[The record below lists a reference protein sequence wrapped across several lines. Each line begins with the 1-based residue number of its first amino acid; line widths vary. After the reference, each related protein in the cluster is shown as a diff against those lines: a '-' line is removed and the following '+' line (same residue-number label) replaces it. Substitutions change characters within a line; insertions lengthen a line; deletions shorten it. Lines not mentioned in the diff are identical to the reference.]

1 MSNKIFI
8 LPLLMSIFSIN
19 TAFADYQMKIEIPIS
34 DLKFSNGTPASPNSP
49 FQDYLDQLFAT
60 NPASQTSFNDTCSS
74 YTDGIR
80 NDNSFLTNGIIN
92 TVADCVHFP
101 NMDLRYIY
109 MGTFDSA
116 GIKWS
121 NFMGSDLSNL
131 IINASNMEYANF
143 KDANL
148 SGISAD
154 MTAFLNANF
163 ENTNLSGSELLNS
176 NFGSANFKT
185 ADLSGAT
192 ITNTNFSDANF
203 ENVNFSNGLLT
214 GSSFNSANFKGTN
227 LSNTTFDVGTSIG
240 GANFENANLAGVQF
254 TGSNGM
260 VGTTFKNSDM
270 RGTVFGAGTGFSGTV
285 MDGVDL
291 RGAVFSDAL
300 DITQVSFVN
309 VKYDATTVW
318 PSWFTPP
325 PSAPL

>member
-1 MSNKIFI
+1 MSKKISI
-8 LPLLMSIFSIN
+8 LSILISALSIN
-19 TAFADYQMKIEIPIS
+19 TVFAEYQMRVELPLSSNEIR
-34 DLKFSNGTPASPNSP
+34 FTNSAPRTP
-49 FQDYLDQLFAT
+49 FQDYLDQLFAS

-80 NDNSFLTNGIIN
+80 NDNSFLTNLIIR

-101 NMDLRYIY
+101 NMGLRY
-109 MGTFDSA
+109 MRTFDSA

-318 PSWFTPP
+318 TSWFTPP

>member
-1 MSNKIFI
+1 MSKKISI
-8 LPLLMSIFSIN
+8 LSILISALSIN
-19 TAFADYQMKIEIPIS
+19 TVFAEYQMRVELPLSSNEIR
-34 DLKFSNGTPASPNSP
+34 FTNSAPRTP
-49 FQDYLDQLFAT
+49 FQDYLDQLFAS

-74 YTDGIR
+74 YTGGMR
-80 NDNSFLTNGIIN
+80 NDNSFLTDGIVNIDAN
-92 TVADCVHFP
+92 CVHFP
-101 NMDLRYIY
+101 NMDLRY
-109 MGTFDSA
+109 MGTFDTA

-163 ENTNLSGSELLNS
+163 ENTNLAGSELLNS
-176 NFGSANFKT
+176 DFGSANFKT
-185 ADLSGAT
+185 ADLSGAS
-192 ITNTNFSDANF
+192 ITNTNFTDANF
-203 ENVNFSNGLLT
+203 ENVNFSNGVLT
-214 GSSFNSANFKGTN
+214 GSSFDSANFKGTN
-227 LSNTTFDVGTSIG
+227 LSNTTFAVGTNIG
-240 GANFENANLAGVQF
+240 GATFENANLAGAQF

-260 VGTTFKNSDM
+260 SGTTFKNSDM
-270 RGTVFGAGTGFSGTV
+270 RGAVFGAGTAFSGTV

-300 DITQVSFVN
+300 DITQVNFIN
-309 VKYDATTVW
+309 VIYDETTVW

-325 PSAPL
+325 PQP